1 MNSNRYSSDG
11 QVSGGYIGSIIIGI
25 LIAIFFNII
34 VAPGT
39 QDDSPIAFRVIFAI
53 LSILNIP
60 IAIIGQIITQK
71 IFSIF
76 FGKIRIITKRMS
88 DIMYRKFLGAIL
100 FPLIYD
106 TVIIYALFKIFYQK

>member
-11 QVSGGYIGSIIIGI
+11 QVSSGYIGSIIFGI
-25 LIAIFFNII
+25 LIAIFFNLI

-39 QDDSPIAFRVIFAI
+39 HGDSPIAFRVIFAA
-53 LSILNIP
+53 LSIVNIP

-71 IFSIF
+71 IYSIF
-76 FGKIRIITKRMS
+76 FGRTRIITKRMS
-88 DIMYRKFLGAIL
+88 DIMYRRYLGAIL

-106 TVIIYALFKIFYQK
+106 TIMIYILYKIFY